1 MATSVSLTPVGTP
14 WPERSAWPD
23 HLYPLHGPD
32 FARDPFAYYD
42 HLRRHVGPVVPVA
55 LEESHSLRGYLV
67 IDHSLQ
73 LDILRNQR
81 QIWSR
86 DARWYRDLAE
96 GALPAGHPLIDLSAH
111 RRGRLSAGE
120 PEHAQLSGPGNKAL
134 ARMDMLR
141 VGDLIQ
147 DLADQ
152 LIDSFV
158 PEGPPA
164 ETVEVD
170 LLRQFALPLPLLVLM
185 RLTGM
190 DERDALTSGS
200 ALHAMLS
207 GAAGPP
213 HAAGELAALMG
224 NLVAHKSKE
233 PGADL
238 VSWMLHFNEDGALTP
253 AELSED
259 VWLQIAVGHGASTA
273 WICNTVLELL
283 TNERLSEDLA
293 AARCS
298 MDQAMNHVMWSNAP
312 IQNIIGRWAT
322 EPTWL
327 GGHRIDVGDMAIV
340 GLGASGADPVR
351 RAVGLETSR
360 TNNAHLGWGAGAH
373 GCPAPA
379 RELGALIVRTGLE
392 RLWERLPDLELAV
405 PGERLDWV
413 LPHVARTPTALPVRF
428 PRPVAEASQAGAGA
442 DAGEGAPVPGSPATP
457 VVPQPE
463 RRHSPF
469 PSAPPRTR
477 STAGKDEPAGPRGL
491 LPGWRALVAW
501 WPKR

>member
-1 MATSVSLTPVGTP
+1 MATSVSLTPVGAP
-14 WPERSAWPD
+14 WPERSSSPE

-32 FARDPFAYYD
+32 FARDPFTYYD
-42 HLRRHVGPVVPVA
+42 NLRRHVGPVVPVS
-55 LEESHSLRGYLV
+55 LEESHSIRGYLV

-81 QIWSR
+81 QIWTR

-96 GALPAGHPLIDLSAH
+96 GAVPAGHPLISQLAP
-111 RRGRLSAGE
+111 RRGRLCAEE

-170 LLRQFALPLPLLVLM
+170 ILRQFALPLPLLVLM

-207 GAAGPP
+207 GAAGAP
-213 HAAGELAALMG
+213 HTAGELAALMG
-224 NLVAHKSKE
+224 QLVDARTKE
-233 PGADL
+233 PRADL
-238 VSWMLHFNEDGALTP
+238 VSWMLHFNQDGALTP

-259 VWLQIAVGHGASTA
+259 VWLQITVGHGASTA
-273 WICNTVLELL
+273 WICNTLLELM
-283 TNERLSEDLA
+283 TNKRLSEDVA
-293 AARCS
+293 ADRCS

-312 IQNIIGRWAT
+312 VQNIIGRWAT

-327 GGHRIDVGDMAIV
+327 GGHRLDVGDMAIV

-360 TNNAHLGWGAGAH
+360 TNNAHLGWGAGTH

-392 RLWERLPDLELAV
+392 RLWDRLPDMELAV
-405 PGERLDWV
+405 PRERLDWV
-413 LPHVARTPTALPVRF
+413 LPHLARTPAALPVRF
-428 PRPVAEASQAGAGA
+428 PRPMAEPAHAEPES
-442 DAGEGAPVPGSPATP
+442 GAPAPGSPATAAA
-457 VVPQPE
+457 PQPE
-463 RRHSPF
+463 RHSPF
-469 PSAPPRTR
+469 PSGPPRAA
-477 STAGKDEPAGPRGL
+477 SAAGRDEPAGPRGL

-501 WPKR
+501 WPGR